1 MWTLIGTFH
10 LVNLT
15 KKRGYEIKV
24 GKAGD
29 KVMKMKDQ
37 NVSLCI
43 EKKKDQNLHKALG
56 QGHENQKRRQKIGSL
71 KSEV

>member
-10 LVNLT
+10 TVNLT
-15 KKRGYEIKV
+15 KKRGYEIKA

-43 EKKKDQNLHKALG
+43 EKKKDQNL
-56 QGHENQKRRQKIGSL
+56 Q
-71 KSEV
+71 EVKLN